1 MADKQVKHS
10 DIIEDKVFQP
20 TSDSADILLGKIN
33 LLIAGMKQLAVITGK
48 KIPLADPKTLSEAE
62 QLAEA
67 LRKIKD
73 LEGGL
78 TAAQKVRI
86 QAQVITNEQTK
97 KYREE
102 LKSQTGAVENS
113 TQALRRMQ
121 RELANLPAGSKEFN
135 KLAKEA
141 GLLKDKIGDAQAA
154 VKAFSS
160 ESKLTNAKTLFGQIG
175 NDLKDLNFADAADKA
190 RQFAGVIKSMTFAEV
205 LGGIKN
211 FGTAMVEMG
220 KSLLLNPFVLTAAA
234 VTALGIALFKVWES
248 FDAGDKV
255 LKVARENL
263 KEVRIETQKL
273 RDALYETRLQNDLLL
288 GNISEGDANIF
299 REKISLSQKLTDI
312 EAKRAAKIKEINDKA
327 EEELGLTQKIS
338 ASAQLLFNM
347 QKQKAIM
354 ETNAEFDKQARLA
367 EQDSAEKRKGLRI
380 KEQQEIEKEKADAK
394 VKADAEKK
402 KSDAELEKI
411 ATEKKKSNQK
421 LKADITKFNEQNTIN
436 EEQETEANLKEG
448 DDKILAITKKANEEK
463 LKADD
468 AYYAE
473 YKKRQKQ
480 EYDDQ
485 VEFNRKKREQDEKD
499 RLKRIA
505 DEVEAGNKIN
515 DAIFNAAAERNSD
528 EQRMNSEK
536 LSEIDRQIDF
546 QQQLA
551 LNGEK
556 NTLDELEKERAK
568 ALEEKQR
575 LDKQAAQQKEAEQL
589 GEIFLEFYKAYAS
602 EKEGAF
608 GKAIS
613 ATLKG
618 AGGKLL
624 ASSLAGAFAE
634 GVEDFKGK
642 GTGTSDSNI
651 IAFSKGESV
660 LTAKGTKETSGLAS
674 AVNERGY
681 LGAQEWAM
689 KNVFPK
695 VAPIS
700 DERRD
705 LEVMRSMLSVIHSD
719 NKELIETIKNK
730 TEWTISEN
738 LFGEIIKA
746 RKQNGMSRVTTV
758 KNTPIINGR

>member
-1 MADKQVKHS
+1 MADKVVKHT
-10 DIIEDKVFQP
+10 DIIEEKVFQP
-20 TSDSADILLGKIN
+20 AADSADILLGKIN
-33 LLIAGMKQLAVITGK
+33 LLIAGMKQLAVVTGK

-67 LRKIKD
+67 MRKIKD
-73 LEGGL
+73 LENGL

-113 TQALRRMQ
+113 TQALRKMQ

-175 NDLKDLNFADAADKA
+175 TDLKDMNFTDAADKA

-205 LGGIKN
+205 LGGLKN
-211 FGTAMVEMG
+211 FGSAMLDMG
-220 KSLLLNPFVLTAAA
+220 KALLMNPFAIMVGGAI
-234 VTALGIALFKVWES
+234 ALGFALDKLADKFGWFGRLSEQQVKNNEALVASNAVLAES
-248 FDAGDKV
+248 
-255 LKVARENL
+255 
-263 KEVRIETQKL
+263 
-273 RDALYETRLQNDLLL
+273 YEKL
-288 GNISEGDANIF
+288 GNIFSDEIRKRKAMGEDTG
-299 REKISLSQKLTDI
+299 KLEDDLI
-312 EAKRAAKIKEINDKA
+312 ERQLMSVRAQIKNMN
-327 EEELGLTQKIS
+327 LLTGLTTEQFKERADLLDKE
-338 ASAQLLFNM
+338 ASLESNLESQRLERTN
-347 QKQKAIM
+347 KQKAALK
-354 ETNAEFDKQARLA
+354 ETRDFVKKGREELKAIAAKNKEDEDKLA
-367 EQDSAEKRKGLRI
+367 KEKRDKDKKLADELW
-380 KEQQEIEKEKADAK
+380 KEAQAEADRLTAIEITRSEKSKAI
-394 VKADAEKK
+394 ADNLWKEAMAEADRLMGIDITRAEKK
-402 KSDAELEKI
+402 K
-411 ATEKKKSNQK
+411 K
-421 LKADITKFNEQNTIN
+421 LSADLNAQLLKDQDDF
-436 EEQETEANLKEG
+436 LKET
-448 DDKILAITKKANEEK
+448 LAKWEK
-463 LKADD
+463 EAK
-468 AYYAE
+468 E
-473 YKKRQKQ
+473 
-480 EYDDQ
+480 
-485 VEFNRKKREQDEKD
+485 EKD
-499 RLKRIA
+499 RFLRRVEEAKKMNA
-505 DEVEAGNKIN
+505 DIFDGLEETNKKEMK
-515 DAIFNAAAERNSD
+515 ANSD
-528 EQRMNSEK
+528 K
-536 LSEIDRQIDF
+536 TAEIDRQINF

-556 NTLDELEKERAK
+556 NSLDELEKERAK
-568 ALEEKQR
+568 ALEERAAIEKR
-575 LDKQAAQQKEAEQL
+575 AAQQREAEQMA
-589 GEIFLEFYKAYAS
+589 EIFLEFYKAYAP

-608 GKAIS
+608 GKALA
-613 ATLKG
+613 ATAKG

-624 ASSLAGAFAE
+624 AKALAGAFAE

-689 KNVFPK
+689 QNVFPK

-705 LEVMRSMLSVIHSD
+705 VQLMKSMLSVIHSD

-738 LFGEIIKA
+738 LFGEIVKA
-746 RKQNGMSRVTTV
+746 RKQNGINRVTTV